1 MICSQATPEDLNQIS
16 FHCGHAGINDYF
28 REKFLWDEDAVPYC
42 FWADAEK
49 TELVGIA
56 ALSCSGIVIHS
67 GSHFHLTPAI
77 EIKIFALDETYQHQV
92 FPNSGEDQ
100 GHWSDYCLYY
110 LIQLIYTI
118 VETQCG
124 ANHIV
129 LYSVPEA
136 VTFYQR
142 HGFDSFVELME
153 MPSNRFIEGCIPMYL
168 NL

>member
-1 MICSQATPEDLNQIS
+1 M
-16 FHCGHAGINDYF
+16 
-28 REKFLWDEDAVPYC
+28 
-42 FWADAEK
+42 
-49 TELVGIA
+49 
-56 ALSCSGIVIHS
+56 
-67 GSHFHLTPAI
+67 
-77 EIKIFALDETYQHQV
+77 

-142 HGFDSFVELME
+142 HGFGSFVELME